1 MSTISIHA
9 DQIRPGDLLDHG
21 GRSRR
26 ITGVLHRAGWAFPVA
41 VDGTGWAI
49 ALGHGAV
56 TVRRG

>member
-9 DQIRPGDLLDHG
+9 NEIRPGDLLHHG

-49 ALGHGAV
+49 ALGNADV
-56 TVRRG
+56 TVRRA